1 MTTNN
6 ITKSILSAVGIIALA
21 VFIAASLSSCTF
33 ASGNG
38 SKWTVAAL
46 GSDITNLDI
55 NSTGLKADKID
66 NSTAF
71 KEATKQIRNM
81 WQSYLMLQGLEFLGG
96 KYYDKAGQE
105 ISSAQTVKLQELQNA
120 KDIKTAELRLEELK
134 LFPPE

>member
-1 MTTNN
+1 MKPSD
-6 ITKSILSAVGIIALA
+6 IAKSILSAIGIIALVLFVA
-21 VFIAASLSSCTF
+21 SSLSSCTF

-38 SKWTVAAL
+38 SKWTVASL
-46 GSDITNLDI
+46 GSDITMMDI
-55 NSTGLKADKID
+55 TGAGFKADKID

-81 WQSYLMLQGLEFLGG
+81 WQSYLALQGLEFIGG

-105 ISSAQTVKLQELQNA
+105 ISSTQTVKLQELQNA
-120 KDIKTAELRLEELK
+120 KDIKTAELKLEELK

>member
-1 MTTNN
+1 MA
-6 ITKSILSAVGIIALA
+6 KSILSAVGIIALA

-105 ISSAQTVKLQELQNA
+105 LSSAQTVKLQELQNA

>member
-1 MTTNN
+1 MKHTD
-6 ITKSILSAVGIIALA
+6 ITKSIVTTIGIIALVLFVA
-21 VFIAASLSSCTF
+21 SSLSSCTF

-46 GSDITNLDI
+46 GSDISDLDI
-55 NSTGLKADKID
+55 TGSGFNASKID

-71 KEATKQIRNM
+71 REASKQIRNM

-105 ISSAQTVKLQELQNA
+105 ISSSQTVKLQELQNA

>member
-1 MTTNN
+1 MKTHH
-6 ITKSILSAVGIIALA
+6 IAKSILSAVGIIALA

-55 NSTGLKADKID
+55 NGAGLKAGKID